1 MSDIDFQNGFL
12 CGLAMKGLI
21 KTGSQYEP
29 ILWNDEGIYSYFYI
43 DFKRAIAPF
52 SLGML
57 AESIIVYGDAQIPIT
72 GFEKVSSSVYK
83 IFCDISNKPKGVLVF
98 NRKSTLLTY
107 TNGQKLPV
115 FSTLFYAAGQVPQ
128 ESLDYMYD
136 ISNFI
141 GYAGSS
147 VAESHSMTL
156 CELVNTALSDSST
169 FNGGYKASLAIENVS
184 LVLV

>member
-1 MSDIDFQNGFL
+1 MSDIDFQNGFI
-12 CGLAMKGLI
+12 CGMATKGLI

-72 GFEKVSSSVYK
+72 GFTKVSSSVYK

-98 NRKSTLLTY
+98 NRASTLLKY
-107 TNGQKLPV
+107 SSGQKLPV
-115 FSTLFYAAGQVPQ
+115 FSTLFYATGQVPQ
-128 ESLDYMYD
+128 ESLDYIYD
-136 ISNFI
+136 ISNFD
-141 GYAGSS
+141 GYAGVS
-147 VAESHSMTL
+147 VTESHSFAL
-156 CELVNTALSDSST
+156 HELVDTALSESST
-169 FNGGYKASLAIENVS
+169 FVGYKGTALENTSLSLA
-184 LVLV
+184 

>member
-12 CGLAMKGLI
+12 CGLATKGLI
-21 KTGSQYEP
+21 KTGAQYEP
-29 ILWNDEGIYSYFYI
+29 VIWNDEGVYDYFYI

-72 GFEKVSSSVYK
+72 GFTKVSSSVYK

-115 FSTLFYAAGQVPQ
+115 FSTFFYAAGQVPH

-136 ISNFI
+136 ISN
-141 GYAGSS
+141 
-147 VAESHSMTL
+147 
-156 CELVNTALSDSST
+156 